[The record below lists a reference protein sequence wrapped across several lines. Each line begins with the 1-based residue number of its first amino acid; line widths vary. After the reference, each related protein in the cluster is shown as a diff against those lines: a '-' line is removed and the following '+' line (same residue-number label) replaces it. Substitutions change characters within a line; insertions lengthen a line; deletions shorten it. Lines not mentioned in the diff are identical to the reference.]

1 MMFLEIVGSALLG
14 GLACGLAAGTFTYWA
29 LSALTGQAG
38 SNLKLDDI
46 EGSEQNE

>member
-1 MMFLEIVGSALLG
+1 MFFEIVGSALLG

-29 LSALTGQAG
+29 LSALMMPAIA
-38 SNLKLDDI
+38 KFKPDDI